1 MTYTLKIELDTKG
14 YNEYLEK
21 IFKHAYKLKRELVNY
36 YNRQEYRRKSSDDY
50 KYLAEE
56 TKELNE
62 LQEKIKDTKDKELKK
77 ALKEEYKAKSEELKK
92 SWIALNNAFG
102 LGSGKFVDYKNM
114 GQASVMYERYAKEG
128 IINWSSFENMAQST
142 KMGYLKRRSQSDS
155 DNYMRVPRAID
166 FTTIWYRKCNHN
178 VSMEGISFGKRGN
191 KITLPWKFKNDAEI
205 RLSYALEM
213 QSLALYAI
221 KRVLVKDNTWKYYAL
236 MVFDGVPYGTKDSL
250 PTKGK
255 VVISLDIDK
264 LEIVAKNESV
274 NKELRFDLSN
284 DHGYSEKL
292 SRLDTMIENSRRLNN
307 PGNYEEN
314 GVPKKGVHVWKK
326 SNNYIKLTN
335 KKRYL
340 WHKIKSYRKNR
351 FEKIVNDIL
360 ELGDEFVV
368 YKEDFKALQQRKDF
382 DKETMS
388 WYDTRKQRGFE
399 IMFNAPY
406 EFLML
411 LDMKLSYFGK
421 TTEKVTKGK

>member
-1 MTYTLKIELDTKG
+1 
-14 YNEYLEK
+14 
-21 IFKHAYKLKRELVNY
+21 
-36 YNRQEYRRKSSDDY
+36 
-50 KYLAEE
+50 
-56 TKELNE
+56 
-62 LQEKIKDTKDKELKK
+62 
-77 ALKEEYKAKSEELKK
+77 LKK

-155 DNYMRVPRAID
+155 DNFMRVPRAID

-178 VSMEGISFGKRGN
+178 VSMEGVSFGKRGN
-191 KITLPWKFKNDAEI
+191 KITLPWKLKNDAEI

-213 QSLALYAI
+213 QNLALYAI
-221 KRVLVKDNTWKYYAL
+221 NRVLVKDNTWKYYAL

-307 PGNYEEN
+307 PDNYEEN